1 MPRDVL
7 LDIHRV
13 CGHATGA
20 PAVHA
25 AVNSVL
31 TFGIVEHQQHGR
43 ALVDDDAKM
52 CFIAES

>member
-13 CGHATGA
+13 CGHATGT